1 MNYIKNTSLIGIG
14 MAFVVIALGAWTRLV
29 DAGLGCPD
37 WPGCYGFV
45 VFPTTEAEIALAESR
60 YPTFPYDINK
70 AIPEVVH
77 RYFAAG
83 LGLIAIILLV
93 ISSTSSNN
101 NYFDKKLRS
110 IRNWSIFLL
119 FFICCQGLFGY
130 LTVSLKLL
138 PIIVTAHLFGGFA
151 TLTLFY
157 LIYLKSSNSVMLNT
171 INIKHLKY
179 LAGIVFFALLMQ
191 IFLGVWTSTN
201 YASLA
206 CPDFPTCQG
215 KYLPD
220 MDFKNGFN
228 LNQEVGP
235 NYLHG
240 LLENPAR
247 VAIHYSHR
255 VWALVVTVL
264 FLVLMSRLW
273 FSAAAPLASTL
284 GVLLLTQIALGIINV
299 VEVLPLYI
307 AIGHNL
313 IAACLLLAMFTVNY
327 LAWKK

>member
-1 MNYIKNTSLIGIG
+1 MNSIKNLSFIGIC

-37 WPGCYGFV
+37 WPGCYGFI
-45 VFPTTEAEIALAESR
+45 VFPTNEAEIAIAESR
-60 YPTFPYDINK
+60 YPLFPYDINK

-83 LGLIAIILLV
+83 LGLLAIFLV
-93 ISSTSSNN
+93 
-101 NYFDKKLRS
+101 YFAFKKTTDKS
-110 IRNWSIFLL
+110 IRGWSLFLL

-138 PIIVTAHLFGGFA
+138 PIIVTAHLFGGFT
-151 TLTLFY
+151 TLTVLYF
-157 LIYLKSSNSVMLNT
+157 IYLKSRNFQIFSQ
-171 INIKHLKY
+171 INISNLKMISA
-179 LAGIVFFALLMQ
+179 LAFVVLVFQ

-206 CPDFPTCQG
+206 CADFPTCQG
-215 KYLPD
+215 TYLPE

-235 NYLHG
+235 NYLYG
-240 LLENPAR
+240 LLDNPAR

-255 VWALVVTVL
+255 VSALLVTFI
-264 FLVLMSRLW
+264 FLILMSRLW
-273 FSAAAPLASTL
+273 FSNAAPLASTL
-284 GVLLLTQIALGIINV
+284 GVLLLTQITLGIINV
-299 VEVLPLYI
+299 IYVLPLYVAI
-307 AIGHNL
+307 AHNL
-313 IAACLLLAMFTVNY
+313 VAACLVLATFTINY
-327 LAWKK
+327 LAWKR

>member
-1 MNYIKNTSLIGIG
+1 MNQIKNLSLFGIC

-45 VFPTTEAEIALAESR
+45 VFPINEAEIAIAESR

-77 RYFAAG
+77 RYFAAA
-83 LGLIAIILLV
+83 LGLLA
-93 ISSTSSNN
+93 
-101 NYFDKKLRS
+101 
-110 IRNWSIFLL
+110 IFLVYL
-119 FFICCQGLFGY
+119 SFRKTNDKSIQGWSCFLLIFICLQGTFGY

-138 PIIVTAHLFGGFA
+138 PIIVTIHLFGGFT
-151 TLTLFY
+151 TLLLLYF
-157 LIYLKSSNSVMLNT
+157 IYLKSRNFEIFNQ
-171 INIKHLKY
+171 INISNLKVISGIA
-179 LAGIVFFALLMQ
+179 LAVLVFQ
-191 IFLGVWTSTN
+191 IILGVWTSTN

-206 CPDFPTCQG
+206 CADFPTCQG
-215 KYLPD
+215 SYLPE

-235 NYLHG
+235 NYLYG
-240 LLENPAR
+240 LLDNPAR

-255 VWALVVTVL
+255 ISALLVTFI
-264 FLVLMSRLW
+264 FLILMSRLW
-273 FSAAAPLASTL
+273 FSEAAPLASTL
-284 GVLLLTQIALGIINV
+284 GILLLTQITLGIINV
-299 VEVLPLYI
+299 VYVLPLYVAI
-307 AIGHNL
+307 AHNL
-313 IAACLLLAMFTVNY
+313 VAACLLLATFTVNY

>member
-1 MNYIKNTSLIGIG
+1 MNQIKNLSLFGIC

-45 VFPTTEAEIALAESR
+45 VFPINEAEIAIAESR

-77 RYFAAG
+77 RYFAAA
-83 LGLIAIILLV
+83 LGLLA
-93 ISSTSSNN
+93 
-101 NYFDKKLRS
+101 
-110 IRNWSIFLL
+110 IFLVYL
-119 FFICCQGLFGY
+119 SFRKTNDKSIQGWSCFLLIFICLQGTFGY

-138 PIIVTAHLFGGFA
+138 PIIVTIHLFGGFT
-151 TLTLFY
+151 TLLLLYF
-157 LIYLKSSNSVMLNT
+157 IYLKSRNFKIFNQ
-171 INIKHLKY
+171 INISNLKVISGIA
-179 LAGIVFFALLMQ
+179 LAVLIFQ

-206 CPDFPTCQG
+206 CADFPTCQG
-215 KYLPD
+215 SYLPD

-235 NYLHG
+235 NYLYG
-240 LLENPAR
+240 LLDNPAR

-255 VWALVVTVL
+255 ISALLVTFI
-264 FLVLMSRLW
+264 FLILMSRLW
-273 FSAAAPLASTL
+273 FSEAAPLASTL
-284 GVLLLTQIALGIINV
+284 GILLLTQITLGIINV
-299 VEVLPLYI
+299 VYVLPLYVAI
-307 AIGHNL
+307 AHNL
-313 IAACLLLAMFTVNY
+313 VAACLLLATFTVNY

>member
-1 MNYIKNTSLIGIG
+1 MNQIKNLSLFGIC

-45 VFPTTEAEIALAESR
+45 VFPINEAEIAIAESR

-77 RYFAAG
+77 RYFAAA
-83 LGLIAIILLV
+83 LGLLA
-93 ISSTSSNN
+93 
-101 NYFDKKLRS
+101 
-110 IRNWSIFLL
+110 IFLVYL
-119 FFICCQGLFGY
+119 SFRKTKDKSIQGWSCFLLIFICLQGTFGY

-138 PIIVTAHLFGGFA
+138 PIIVTIHLFGGFT
-151 TLTLFY
+151 TLLLLYF
-157 LIYLKSSNSVMLNT
+157 IYLKSRNFEIFNQ
-171 INIKHLKY
+171 INISNLKVISGIA
-179 LAGIVFFALLMQ
+179 LAVLIFQ

-206 CPDFPTCQG
+206 CADFPTCQG
-215 KYLPD
+215 SYLPE

-235 NYLHG
+235 NYLYG
-240 LLENPAR
+240 LLDNPAR

-255 VWALVVTVL
+255 ISALLVTFI
-264 FLVLMSRLW
+264 FLILISRLW
-273 FSAAAPLASTL
+273 FSEAAPLASTL
-284 GVLLLTQIALGIINV
+284 GILLLTQITLGIINV
-299 VEVLPLYI
+299 VYVLPLYVAI
-307 AIGHNL
+307 AHNL
-313 IAACLLLAMFTVNY
+313 VAACLLLATFTVNY